1 MFRWL
6 RYGGLVK
13 NFSSIN
19 GNVNVKKRNSIGR
32 LISLNNNT
40 NTNTNA
46 NTEKVQQQHHFINQN
61 QKNNSIIS
69 VISGKRPLYPI
80 LAACTAESYDF
91 SKLLPYL
98 QKNFQLSPFI
108 CDEVLHI
115 RLDDKAEV
123 FFFKNGSLVYWSSD
137 SGSNVETIG
146 TILKNDL
153 LPTLKPFEISPFNEP
168 DFEEL
173 SYKILPSNINGTV

>member
-6 RYGGLVK
+6 KYGNFGK
-13 NFSSIN
+13 NFSNIN
-19 GNVNVKKRNSIGR
+19 SNVNVNVKKRNSIGR
-32 LISLNNNT
+32 LISLNNN
-40 NTNTNA
+40 NTNT
-46 NTEKVQQQHHFINQN
+46 TEKLQQHQFINQS

-69 VISGKRPLYPI
+69 VISSKRPLYPI

-115 RLDDKAEV
+115 RFDDKAEV

-173 SYKILPSNINGTV
+173 SYKILPSNTNGSV